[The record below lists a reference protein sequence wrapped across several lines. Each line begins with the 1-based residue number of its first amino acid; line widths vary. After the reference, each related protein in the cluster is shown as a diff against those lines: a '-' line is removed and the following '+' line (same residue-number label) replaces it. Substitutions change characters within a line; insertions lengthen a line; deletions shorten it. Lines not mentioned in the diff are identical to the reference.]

1 MNSTPKIA
9 KWTIG
14 RCTVEA
20 RPATTASRSAREKAH
35 MAIRF
40 DLRSLTPG
48 DRADAIRELSRS
60 VNGRI
65 EVDLPP
71 NPTRLRAVANI
82 NTVGSVEVTGIDWN
96 VAGLRRATAP
106 VKEDMVPHVL
116 VALQEAGVTRFGQG
130 GNQGE
135 IRAGDITV
143 IENAKPYEIFFQGP
157 VHAVVVRVPTHV
169 LGLQSSLLGQV
180 AAVRLGS
187 EHPLVGAAVAFF
199 ARLAR
204 SQGALGETEAALFA
218 QPSVDLIRA
227 VVTTG
232 LGRDDLAREP
242 LHHTLLQRVEEYVRV
257 HLAEPDLTA
266 ARIAA
271 AHHVS
276 VRQLYLTLSRAGIAL
291 GDWIRT
297 QRLEEC
303 KRELASPVHQFMTV
317 EAIAHRWG
325 FTSAPHFSRVF
336 KAEYGMNPREWR
348 RRSRT
353 LPVET
358 GPARL

>member
-1 MNSTPKIA
+1 
-9 KWTIG
+9 
-14 RCTVEA
+14 
-20 RPATTASRSAREKAH
+20 

-71 NPTRLRAVANI
+71 NPDRLRAVANI
-82 NTVGSVEVTGIDWN
+82 NAVGPVEVTGIDWN

-106 VKEDMVPHVL
+106 LKEDMAPHVL
-116 VALQEAGVTRFGQG
+116 VALQESGVTRFSQG

-135 IRAGDITV
+135 IRAGDLTV
-143 IENAKPYEIFFQGP
+143 IENARPYEIFFRSP
-157 VHAVVVRVPTHV
+157 VRTVVVRVPTHV
-169 LGLQSSLLGQV
+169 LGLRSSLLRQV

-187 EHPLVGAAVAFF
+187 ERPLVGAAVAFF

-204 SQGALGETEAALFA
+204 SQAALGETEAALFA

-232 LGRDDLAREP
+232 LGRDDLARGP
-242 LHHTLLQRVEEYVRV
+242 LYDTLLQRVEEYVRL

-303 KRELASPVHQFMTV
+303 RKELASPVHRFMTI

-325 FTSAPHFSRVF
+325 FASAPHFSRVF
-336 KAEYGMNPREWR
+336 KAAYGVSPREWR
-348 RRSRT
+348 HRSREF
-353 LPVET
+353 PGEAA
-358 GPARL
+358 PACP